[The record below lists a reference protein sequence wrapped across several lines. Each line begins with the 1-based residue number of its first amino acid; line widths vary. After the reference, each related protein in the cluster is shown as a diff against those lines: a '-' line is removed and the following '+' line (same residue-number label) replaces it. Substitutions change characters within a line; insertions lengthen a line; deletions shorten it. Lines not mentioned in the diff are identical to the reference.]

1 MKPTVAD
8 NRNPNLLI
16 LLAPAAPSFLDAEEV
31 RGSSPPGPTICF
43 NNLAARLK
51 FRRHFLPVISTCE
64 TGFRIERI
72 FATI

>member
-43 NNLAARLK
+43 KDLAVPFK
-51 FRRHFLPVISTCE
+51 SPPHFLPVISYL
-64 TGFRIERI
+64 
-72 FATI
+72 